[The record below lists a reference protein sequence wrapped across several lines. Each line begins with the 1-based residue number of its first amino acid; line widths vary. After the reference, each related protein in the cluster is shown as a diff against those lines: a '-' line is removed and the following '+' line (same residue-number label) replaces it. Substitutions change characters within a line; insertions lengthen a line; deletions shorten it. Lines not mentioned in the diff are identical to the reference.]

1 VYCGIC
7 LLPAGQF
14 CYLQAGPAGGPVG
27 MVPAGR
33 QQIPAGREQVNH
45 RRLSSVS
52 FDFQVLDFILGFRG
66 LKMCLRFDK

>member
-1 VYCGIC
+1 
-7 LLPAGQF
+7 
-14 CYLQAGPAGGPVG
+14 